1 MKGIT
6 VKEALLKDFAEL
18 SGTAVQ
24 FERLARS
31 CPSIELLPEEM
42 QEIYIERKKKLKVMQ
57 ASFEEMLKELADIV
71 FKTY

>member
-1 MKGIT
+1 MEEIT

-31 CPSIELLPEEM
+31 CPSIELLPEGM
-42 QEIYIERKKKLKVMQ
+42 QEIKKKKKKKLKVMQ

>member
-1 MKGIT
+1 MEEIT

-24 FERLARS
+24 FERLVRS

-42 QEIYIERKKKLKVMQ
+42 QEIYRTKK
-57 ASFEEMLKELADIV
+57 E
-71 FKTY
+71 T